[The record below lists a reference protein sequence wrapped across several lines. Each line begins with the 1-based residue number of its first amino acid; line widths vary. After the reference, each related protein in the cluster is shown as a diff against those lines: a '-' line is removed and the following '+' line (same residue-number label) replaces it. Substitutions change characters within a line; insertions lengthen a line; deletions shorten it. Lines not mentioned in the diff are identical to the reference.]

1 MRIPVILILI
11 VSVALLLGLI
21 AVDLLSSASKKDDT
35 PPEDD
40 KEVRR

>member
-1 MRIPVILILI
+1 MRIPVLLILI

-21 AVDLLSSASKKDDT
+21 AVDLLSNAPKKGDT
-35 PPEDD
+35 PPDDD